1 MDYLRFIEKYTL
13 ASFAVFFIVVP
24 LILSIY
30 RYAYLSKAFRLL
42 FIFLCLD
49 LIVGLWM
56 LHLAANRTNN
66 IFILNIF
73 VPFRYI
79 LYSGMFYYNFKS
91 EKFKRFIFPTFL
103 VFIPFAFLDV
113 YTSNT
118 DFTDMHNHLV
128 GKYSQVV
135 ESVLIIVWV
144 LLYFYELI
152 KFLDITN
159 IISYPFFWVCA
170 GLLIFYSGN
179 IFYFPFW
186 HYMNKWEN
194 DLQLGFME
202 EIPYAVEIISLCMFS
217 LGIWLTRSHHYDS
230 SQS

>member
-1 MDYLRFIEKYTL
+1 MAYLRFIQNYTL
-13 ASFAVFFIVVP
+13 ASFAVFFIALP
-24 LILSIY
+24 LFLSIF
-30 RYAYLSKAFRLL
+30 RYAHLNKAFRLL

-49 LIVGLWM
+49 LFVGLWM
-56 LHLAANRTNN
+56 FHLAAHRINN
-66 IFILNIF
+66 IVILNIF

-79 LYSGMFYYNFKS
+79 LYSGMFYHNIKS
-91 EKFKRFIFPTFL
+91 EKYKRIILPTL
-103 VFIPFAFLDV
+103 IVFGPFAILDI
-113 YTSNT
+113 YASNN
-118 DFTDMHNHLV
+118 DLTDMHNHLV

-135 ESVLIIVWV
+135 ESALIILWV

-152 KFLDITN
+152 KSLDIAN
-159 IISYPFFWVCA
+159 IISYPFFWICA

-202 EIPYAVEIISLCMFS
+202 EIPYVVEIISLFMFS
-217 LGIWLTRSHHYDS
+217 IGIWLTRSQQHDS